1 MLPPDLEMRDL
12 QLTGFGRLLRQ
23 WRQVRRVSQLELALG
38 ADVSARHVSFI
49 ETGRSSPSREM
60 VLTLA
65 GALALP
71 FRERNRLLQA
81 AGYAPAYRETSLN
94 DPEMGEMLRA
104 LKLILRQ
111 YGPIGGAVAFDRH
124 WDVIMA
130 NASYARFMRH
140 FLGDL
145 HGTPEPFTVTSPPR
159 PNLLRLL
166 FDPAGFRRYIVNW
179 EIVARSTL
187 ARVRQEAAWSQD
199 PVTQELLE
207 TALGYPGVP
216 ARWKRNAG
224 LDMNVAL
231 VTPVELR
238 LPQGAVRLFSTVTTL
253 GTPLDITL
261 QELRIESFHAVDEDS
276 KAIVRALLGG
286 P

>member
-1 MLPPDLEMRDL
+1 MLPPDLGMRDL
-12 QLTGFGRLLRQ
+12 SLTGFGRLLRR

-38 ADVSARHVSFI
+38 ADVSARHISFI

-65 GALALP
+65 GTLALP

-94 DPEMGEMLRA
+94 DPEMGEMLKA

-207 TALGYPGVP
+207 TVLGYPGVP

-224 LDMNVAL
+224 LDKNAAL

-238 LPQGAVRLFSTVTTL
+238 LPQGTVRLFSTVTTL

-286 P
+286 A